1 VSKQAL
7 VVVDM
12 QEYFCRP
19 GHALA
24 RFIAALG
31 EPGAA
36 DWYWHWLDTTVVPNI
51 SRLLAESRA
60 SDDMVLFTEFGS
72 QAADG
77 SDLPRW
83 ARRHN
88 DMAMSALGER
98 IYLPLSDPAARVI
111 GELAPQA
118 GDVVVRK
125 TTSGPLAGTDIAAR
139 LRAAGAETVV
149 VTGVVTDVCVTGMA
163 RELADADFDVL
174 VVADACGAP
183 MRESHEWA
191 LRVAIP
197 TFASIVVTGDALAA
211 GDRAE
216 AAATHAPGR

>member
-1 VSKQAL
+1 MSKQAL

-12 QEYFCRP
+12 QDYFCRP

-31 EPGAA
+31 EPGAT
-36 DWYWHWLDTTVVPNI
+36 DWYWQWLDSTVVPNI
-51 SRLLAESRA
+51 SRLAAEFRGR
-60 SDDMVLFTEFGS
+60 DELVLFTEFGS
-72 QAADG
+72 RTADG

-83 ARRHN
+83 ARRHD
-88 DMAMSALGER
+88 DMAMSAIGER

-111 GELAPQA
+111 AELAPAA
-118 GDVVVRK
+118 GDVVVQK

-139 LRAAGAETVV
+139 LAAAGVETVV
-149 VTGVVTDVCVTGMA
+149 VAGVVTDVCVTGMA
-163 RELADADFDVL
+163 RELADSDFDVL

-183 MRESHEWA
+183 IRESHEWA

-197 TFASIVVTGDALAA
+197 TFASIVGTNDVLD
-211 GDRAE
+211 
-216 AAATHAPGR
+216 AAAAPTAGA

>member
-12 QEYFCRP
+12 QDYFCHP

-31 EPGAA
+31 EPGAN
-36 DWYWHWLDTTVVPNI
+36 DWYWQWLDSTVVPNI
-51 SRLLAESRA
+51 SRLAAEFRGR
-60 SDDMVLFTEFGS
+60 DELVLFTEFGS
-72 QAADG
+72 RTADG

-83 ARRHN
+83 ARRHDN
-88 DMAMSALGER
+88 MAMSAIGER

-111 GELAPQA
+111 AELAPAA
-118 GDVVVRK
+118 GDVVVQK

-139 LRAAGAETVV
+139 LAAAGVETVV
-149 VTGVVTDVCVTGMA
+149 VAGVVTDVCVTGMA
-163 RELADADFDVL
+163 RELADSDFDVL

-197 TFASIVVTGDALAA
+197 TFASIVGTNDVLDAPAAPAA
-211 GDRAE
+211 GA
-216 AAATHAPGR
+216 

>member
-1 VSKQAL
+1 MSKQAQ

-19 GHALA
+19 GHALDK
-24 RFIAALG
+24 FIASFG

-36 DWYWHWLDTTVVPNI
+36 DWYWHWLDATVVPNI
-51 SRLLAESRA
+51 ARLLAGFRA
-60 SDDMVLFTEFGS
+60 RGDLVLFTEFGS
-72 QAADG
+72 RAADG
-77 SDLPRW
+77 SDLPLW

-88 DMAMSALGER
+88 EMAMSALGER

-111 GELAPQA
+111 GELAPA
-118 GDVVVRK
+118 ASDVVVQK

-139 LRAAGAETVV
+139 LRAAGVESVI

-163 RELADADFDVL
+163 RELADADFDVV

-197 TFASIVVTGDALAA
+197 TFASIVVADDVLGAGERAVTSAARATG
-211 GDRAE
+211 
-216 AAATHAPGR
+216 P

>member
-1 VSKQAL
+1 VTRQAL

-12 QEYFCRP
+12 QEYFCQP

-24 RFIAALG
+24 RFLATAG
-31 EPGAA
+31 QPGAA
-36 DWYWHWLDTTVVPNI
+36 DWYWDRLETTVVPNI
-51 SRLLAESRA
+51 SRLLAEFRA
-60 SDDMVLFTEFGS
+60 RADLVLFTEFGS
-72 QAADG
+72 RATDG

-88 DMAMSALGER
+88 EMAIAALGEP

-111 GELAPQA
+111 PELAPA
-118 GDVVVRK
+118 PGDVVVQK

-139 LRAAGAETVV
+139 LAKAGVETVV

-163 RELADADFDVL
+163 RELADADFGVF

-197 TFASIVVTGDALAA
+197 TFAAITATDDLLTEATGMAVAEQRKAL
-211 GDRAE
+211 
-216 AAATHAPGR
+216 